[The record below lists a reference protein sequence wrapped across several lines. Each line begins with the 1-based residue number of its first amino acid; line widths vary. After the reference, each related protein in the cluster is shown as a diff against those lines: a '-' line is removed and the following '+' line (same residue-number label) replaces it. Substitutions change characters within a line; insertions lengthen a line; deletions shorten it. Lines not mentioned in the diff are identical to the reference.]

1 MKILSFIICLLCC
14 AILLPAQP
22 GKMLEAVRLH
32 CYPEIDGHLNDSC
45 WQRLSAL
52 EEFTTSTPVFG
63 ETPQCR
69 TEVRLFYTET
79 ALYVAAHCYDPD
91 AGGVRRDGGIR
102 DGELTGDWF
111 QVSIDTWNDDRLSFD
126 FTVSAAGIQQDL
138 RDETAWDA
146 NWQSAVTLQAGG
158 WTLEMR
164 IPYTALRYPRITE
177 QNWGIQ
183 FTRFDRSLGETST
196 WSPQNPLVQ
205 DRVLQFGSLT
215 GLQNI
220 HQEQRHA
227 LAIHTNTA
235 YQSPGIFVNSNGL
248 TQSAGIDARLGLSES
263 ATLDVTVLPPIS
275 VTKSFGSLSFPGD
288 DGLNISGNA
297 PLPAPRQLLAEE
309 SGLFQRG
316 AGSLEPNPVIS
327 PFQLSRRRPLNPGTF
342 FTGIHESKLLNAVK
356 FTGRT
361 KGNWRVGAYHATLGP
376 VKAEVTNFL
385 SSSSISRE
393 TITYQNLSAYNY
405 LSAEYIF
412 PNNSYARVSNA
423 AMLAGRDMNTF
434 LPGADFRLRNH
445 ANTLEI
451 SGNALMTLQTADTA
465 RWQGYAYNLA
475 LSRINRRWGWS
486 VAHEARSP
494 EYSPFLLAPLPL
506 NSFRGSSS
514 NAFVNYRDFQ
524 PRGPWLNRG
533 ARLGLSTFWSVRP
546 GEQNVWTIVSTFHA
560 LDRRFRRFTLGA
572 SLTPHNQIFR
582 YENGGANL
590 SQKVAPRAGLQLG
603 FITDTRRRFS
613 VSNTL
618 GAQIH
623 LEGKFPAFQDSFS
636 VSWVISR
643 RLSLGARAT
652 VNAQLQQLFL
662 LSTPNLW
669 VFEQRDQWIGEGVL
683 ELNCYM
689 HPRLR
694 AFGWAGMY
702 YQRFTNRGAV
712 VFDGDGS
719 LTPITHPTGAGP
731 ESYSDWHGELGLQ
744 YVMSPLRQ
752 IRLRHRFSP
761 NYLTVTTPPG
771 AFPVTESVGNL
782 TQLEIIFTLGGGGK
796 APKGTL

>member
-514 NAFVNYRDFQ
+514 HAVVNYRDFQ

-613 VSNTL
+613 V
-618 GAQIH
+618 
-623 LEGKFPAFQDSFS
+623 
-636 VSWVISR
+636 
-643 RLSLGARAT
+643 
-652 VNAQLQQLFL
+652 
-662 LSTPNLW
+662 
-669 VFEQRDQWIGEGVL
+669 
-683 ELNCYM
+683 
-689 HPRLR
+689 
-694 AFGWAGMY
+694 
-702 YQRFTNRGAV
+702 
-712 VFDGDGS
+712 
-719 LTPITHPTGAGP
+719 
-731 ESYSDWHGELGLQ
+731 
-744 YVMSPLRQ
+744 
-752 IRLRHRFSP
+752 
-761 NYLTVTTPPG
+761 
-771 AFPVTESVGNL
+771 
-782 TQLEIIFTLGGGGK
+782 
-796 APKGTL
+796 